1 MATCEA
7 YKLNYVN
14 DPTNFQ
20 PGLTFR
26 NGVRRI
32 LSDKV
37 RLSQVQ
43 MPTVPAESS
52 LKDSAQQQKQD
63 HSESSLKSANF
74 EPYIQQLRAMV
85 PDVRPADQLR
95 EAVRLYGVRLEE
107 VDTQG
112 TIPVLFH

>member
-1 MATCEA
+1 M
-7 YKLNYVN
+7 N

-32 LSDKV
+32 LSGKV
-37 RLSQVQ
+37 GSSCVQ
-43 MPTVPAESS
+43 RRAVGTES
-52 LKDSAQQQKQD
+52 LLQDLAQQSQQED
-63 HSESSLKSANF
+63 HSESSLKSADF

-95 EAVRLYGVRLEE
+95 EAVRLYGMRLEE

-112 TIPVLFH
+112 TIPVLFHR